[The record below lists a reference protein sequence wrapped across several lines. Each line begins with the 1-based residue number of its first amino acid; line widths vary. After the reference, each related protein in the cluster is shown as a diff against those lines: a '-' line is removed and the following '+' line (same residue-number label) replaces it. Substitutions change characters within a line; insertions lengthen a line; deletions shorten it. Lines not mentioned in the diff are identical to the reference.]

1 MTSRCLICSG
11 LGVTTVPTG
20 SSDEALSY
28 LCEKLR
34 LPYSQVEQ
42 TITFC
47 DNCHSL
53 WEDFAPLYHLVNK
66 KVGQF
71 QDRRQKIATANDQ
84 APASVKIE
92 PSDDVIDVCPRGD
105 EYIEKDAD
113 SSGSEEY
120 KLDFFSSI
128 LSTTEADNDI
138 PSIDASIDESIT
150 RQSNKHHRQRKRKH
164 KGDDNDVNN
173 SHGPSKRQ
181 CLDINLS
188 EGCSFPS
195 IKVAR
200 SLITSTGNWSQDKIF
215 CNVDGVKL
223 GFFCKKYWQ
232 GCGARL
238 QVIAPIG
245 SKECHVEKMD
255 TLHTHTHLSATKKRP
270 AYGIN
275 SILMGQ
281 IIELVQRGTITS
293 NAIVEA
299 LTTSGFEPP
308 PEQIIVNFLFIVRN
322 KLWEKEKTRRVEE
335 NPMTNIDIPR
345 RKKGAAWTEDEKQW
359 ATRLVPADFDHTH
372 NSIKHA

>member
-1 MTSRCLICSG
+1 MFGHKLVG
-11 LGVTTVPTG
+11 GVFI
-20 SSDEALSY
+20 SIYQS
-28 LCEKLR
+28 CEKFNYIYRELEVIVITNK
-34 LPYSQVEQ
+34 LPPVIEVMCSN
-42 TITFC
+42 I
-47 DNCHSL
+47 
-53 WEDFAPLYHLVNK
+53 
-66 KVGQF
+66 
-71 QDRRQKIATANDQ
+71 KIA
-84 APASVKIE
+84 
-92 PSDDVIDVCPRGD
+92 
-105 EYIEKDAD
+105 
-113 SSGSEEY
+113 
-120 KLDFFSSI
+120 I
-128 LSTTEADNDI
+128 L
-138 PSIDASIDESIT
+138 
-150 RQSNKHHRQRKRKH
+150 
-164 KGDDNDVNN
+164 VY
-173 SHGPSKRQ
+173 
-181 CLDINLS
+181 
-188 EGCSFPS
+188 
-195 IKVAR
+195 
-200 SLITSTGNWSQDKIF
+200 SQDKIF